1 MTEDFLHYLWK
12 YGLFDKENVS
22 TTAGQ
27 KVIILNFGWHNFDS
41 GPDFF
46 NGKVKINE
54 TIWVGNIEIHQ
65 NSSDWRKH
73 KHSDDK
79 SYENIILHVVYNSDD
94 VVKRSNGEIIPEISL
109 KGRFDENL
117 YLKYR
122 NFIDNELWVPCEKMV
137 KAADKFILETWLN
150 RVFFEKMENKSND
163 LIEILEKNKFD
174 WNFTFYILLARNFG
188 FKLNSD
194 AFECLAISI
203 PLKYLLKHR
212 DNLFQIEALLYGQAG
227 FLEEDF
233 LDEFPNMLQNEYQ
246 FLKHKYSLIGIE
258 KVQWKFMRLR
268 PANFPTIRIS
278 QFAHLICKS
287 SNLFS
292 KIIEMKN
299 VVEIKR
305 LLEVSASVYWNNHY
319 LFDKDLGI
327 SKEKILGKE
336 SLNLILINTIIPL
349 IFVYGIVNN
358 LQYIKN
364 SAVQFL
370 LDIKPERNSIIAKWE
385 NAGVVVE
392 NAFQSQALI
401 MLKKNYC
408 ESKKCLSCGI
418 GNDLLKR

>member
-1 MTEDFLHYLWK
+1 M
-12 YGLFDKENVS
+12 
-22 TTAGQ
+22 
-27 KVIILNFGWHNFDS
+27 
-41 GPDFF
+41 
-46 NGKVKINE
+46 
-54 TIWVGNIEIHQ
+54 
-65 NSSDWRKH
+65 
-73 KHSDDK
+73 
-79 SYENIILHVVYNSDD
+79 
-94 VVKRSNGEIIPEISL
+94 
-109 KGRFDENL
+109 
-117 YLKYR
+117 
-122 NFIDNELWVPCEKMV
+122 
-137 KAADKFILETWLN
+137 
-150 RVFFEKMENKSND
+150 
-163 LIEILEKNKFD
+163 
-174 WNFTFYILLARNFG
+174 
-188 FKLNSD
+188 
-194 AFECLAISI
+194 AISI

-364 SAVQFL
+364 RAVQFL

>member
-163 LIEILEKNKFD
+163 LI
-174 WNFTFYILLARNFG
+174 
-188 FKLNSD
+188 
-194 AFECLAISI
+194 
-203 PLKYLLKHR
+203 
-212 DNLFQIEALLYGQAG
+212 
-227 FLEEDF
+227 
-233 LDEFPNMLQNEYQ
+233 
-246 FLKHKYSLIGIE
+246 
-258 KVQWKFMRLR
+258 
-268 PANFPTIRIS
+268 
-278 QFAHLICKS
+278 
-287 SNLFS
+287 
-292 KIIEMKN
+292 
-299 VVEIKR
+299 
-305 LLEVSASVYWNNHY
+305 
-319 LFDKDLGI
+319 
-327 SKEKILGKE
+327 
-336 SLNLILINTIIPL
+336 
-349 IFVYGIVNN
+349 
-358 LQYIKN
+358 
-364 SAVQFL
+364 
-370 LDIKPERNSIIAKWE
+370 
-385 NAGVVVE
+385 
-392 NAFQSQALI
+392 
-401 MLKKNYC
+401 
-408 ESKKCLSCGI
+408 
-418 GNDLLKR
+418 